1 MPESALSSKRSLTE
15 LFSSVLTGTIFSLP
29 GKRGMTL
36 FRSSE
41 ASRRLLVQFIREN
54 IDYNRRCSYL
64 QELSGWAKKD
74 DIWRR
79 ALLAYLDTS
88 ITEPAS
94 YPTFQLQL
102 IRFILL
108 IIPTRC
114 FAWVEGKNNFRR
126 YDSSWQNPMI
136 TIISNDLFTHCL

>member
-1 MPESALSSKRSLTE
+1 
-15 LFSSVLTGTIFSLP
+15 
-29 GKRGMTL
+29 MTL

-64 QELSGWAKKD
+64 QEIIRMGKKD

-88 ITEPAS
+88 ITEPA
-94 YPTFQLQL
+94 T
-102 IRFILL
+102 
-108 IIPTRC
+108 TRHFSC
-114 FAWVEGKNNFRR
+114 N
-126 YDSSWQNPMI
+126 
-136 TIISNDLFTHCL
+136 